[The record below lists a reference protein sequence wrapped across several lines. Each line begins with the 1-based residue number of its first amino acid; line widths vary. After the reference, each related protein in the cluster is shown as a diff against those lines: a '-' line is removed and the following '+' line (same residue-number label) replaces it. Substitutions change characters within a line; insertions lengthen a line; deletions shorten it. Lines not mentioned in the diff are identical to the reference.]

1 MRLFKGKFKN
11 RIFFKA
17 LQLVMLVVIFT
28 VVKKEV
34 PDIMESH
41 KTANTLSN
49 DIQYEELD
57 IDSCDLSGKRKANSV
72 VDIGFDSDYANRK
85 YWAYTNSTRQLVYV
99 EAAQIVL
106 QNDDYEDVTS
116 SGRYCTDEANVK
128 GTEDSKLDK
137 GHVIA
142 DSLGGVSNSYNITPQ
157 NSYLN
162 RDGEQYQMEKIIR
175 KGGGASNFK
184 AYISYPND
192 FTMIPNSYK
201 ITFEMNGEVYN
212 YEYKNEGSL

>member
-17 LQLVMLVVIFT
+17 IQLVMLVVIFT
-28 VVKKEV
+28 VVITEV
-34 PDIMESH
+34 PDIMKAH
-41 KTANTLSN
+41 KTDSTLSS

-57 IDSCDLSGKRKANSV
+57 IDSCNLSGKRKANSV

-99 EAAQIVL
+99 QADEIIL
-106 QNDDYEDVTS
+106 QNDELEDVTS
-116 SGRYCTDEANVK
+116 GGRYCKDEAEVK
-128 GTEDSKLDK
+128 GTEDINLDE

-162 RDGEQYQMEKIIR
+162 QEGQQYQMEELIR
-175 KGGGASNFK
+175 KGGGATNFE

-192 FTMIPNSYK
+192 FTMIPSSYK
-201 ITFEMNGEVYN
+201 VTFEINGTDYN
-212 YEYKNEGSL
+212 YEYKNEGS

>member
-1 MRLFKGKFKN
+1 
-11 RIFFKA
+11 
-17 LQLVMLVVIFT
+17 MLVVIFT
-28 VVKKEV
+28 VVITEV

-49 DIQYEELD
+49 DIQYEELN
-57 IDSCDLSGKRKANSV
+57 IDSCNISGKRKANTR

-99 EAAQIVL
+99 EADQIVL

-116 SGRYCTDEANVK
+116 SGRYCPDEAKVK
-128 GTEDSKLDK
+128 GTEDKNLDE

-157 NSYLN
+157 DSYLN
-162 RDGEQYQMEKIIR
+162 RQGEQYQMEELIR
-175 KGGGASNFK
+175 KGGGATNFK

-201 ITFEMNGEVYN
+201 VTFEMNGTGYN
-212 YEYKNEGSL
+212 YEYKNEGHNDPSINLGENYELC